1 MTPLRILPWVLLAC
15 LWVFGVATYGA
26 DLPADL
32 PQSINLGGDV
42 TATMPSSLGRWL
54 LIPLVATGSLGFILG
69 LTLALPKYPQLFNF
83 PEKERF
89 LRLPA
94 RYRGP
99 VLRAMQTTLDATATT
114 MMLMLGTTYFAFWR
128 VARGHDLGAS
138 HLAIVLGA
146 VAFAPVVLILVARV
160 NAATEEAERRWKD
173 AGSPAE

>member
-15 LWVFGVATYGA
+15 LWVFSVAT
-26 DLPADL
+26 
-32 PQSINLGGDV
+32 S
-42 TATMPSSLGRWL
+42 SSLERWL
-54 LIPLVATGSLGFILG
+54 FIPLVATGSLGFILG

-99 VLRAMQTTLDATATT
+99 VLRAMQTTLDATATA
-114 MMLMLGTTYFAFWR
+114 MMLMLGTTSYALWR
-128 VARGHDLGAS
+128 AARGDDSAS
-138 HLAIVLGA
+138 SHVAIVLGA
-146 VAFAPVVLILVARV
+146 VAFSPVVLILVARV

-173 AGSPAE
+173 AGSPAD